1 MAKNRRTSKEMG
13 RYVAAEQRGRYTAKT
28 KQDTTKSPRWFGAL
42 ILELLGFGLVVIVM
56 NYLNV
61 LPGSVSPWYLVL
73 GLAAM
78 FAAFFLATRYK

>member
-13 RYVAAEQRGRYTAKT
+13 RYVSPEQRGRYTAKT

-42 ILELLGFGLVVIVM
+42 ILELLGFGLFVIVM

-61 LPGSVSPWYLVL
+61 LPGAVSPWYLVL
-73 GLAAM
+73 GLASM
-78 FAAFFLATRYK
+78 FGAFFLATRYK

>member
-13 RYVAAEQRGRYTAKT
+13 RYVAAEQRGRYTAKRP
-28 KQDTTKSPRWFGAL
+28 QDSSKSPRWFGAL
-42 ILELLGFGLVVIVM
+42 ILELLGFGLLVIIL

-61 LPGSVSPWYLVL
+61 LPGAVSPWYLVL

>member
-1 MAKNRRTSKEMG
+1 MAKNRRTSKAMG

>member
-42 ILELLGFGLVVIVM
+42 ILEFLGFGLVVIVM

>member
-13 RYVAAEQRGRYTAKT
+13 RYVAAAQRGRYTAKT